1 MHPSARAGPDSATRG
16 GGPTATLPAISKQG
30 DLIAELIGMTRPANA
45 EEQPLVSALIERIET
60 LDRGLRER
68 IANSCAELQSVSAGM
83 DSLLQLAELQ
93 SEKTEEAYGLYCLLK
108 LLKLQLADA
117 VEDVARLV

>member
-1 MHPSARAGPDSATRG
+1 MYPSARAGPNSITRG
-16 GGPTATLPAISKQG
+16 GSPTAPLPAISKQG

-45 EEQPLVSALIERIET
+45 EEQPLVSALIDRIET

-68 IANSCAELQSVSAGM
+68 IANGCAELQSVSAGM

-108 LLKLQLADA
+108 LLKLQLDNA

>member
-1 MHPSARAGPDSATRG
+1 MHPSARAGPSSTAHSDS
-16 GGPTATLPAISKQG
+16 PTAPLLAISKQG

-45 EEQPLVSALIERIET
+45 EEQPRISELIDQIET
-60 LDRGLRER
+60 QDRGLRER
-68 IANSCAELQSVSAGM
+68 MTNSCAELQSVSAGM

-108 LLKLQLADA
+108 LLKLQLDDA

>member
-1 MHPSARAGPDSATRG
+1 MHPSARAGPNSITRG
-16 GGPTATLPAISKQG
+16 GSPADPLLAISRQG

-45 EEQPLVSALIERIET
+45 EEQPLVSALIDRIET

-68 IANSCAELQSVSAGM
+68 IANGCAELQSVSAGM

-93 SEKTEEAYGLYCLLK
+93 SEKTEAAYGLYCLLK
-108 LLKLQLADA
+108 LLKLQLDDA